1 MSDIVISKE
10 GEGETFDLYA
20 ESSADSS
27 IQISRARS
35 KSKSKSRKARESY
48 SPDPPRTPVH
58 KQHQEYRPRPP
69 QPSMTDDMI
78 GAFANPE
85 KKRVEREEVGSEVYS
100 QEEGESVNESQDGY
114 EDYEEE
120 EYEED
125 VPSNGFETIE
135 DEKQDLLYKFYR
147 MTTKGIPVNK
157 KYNMN
162 SDIHEMRREFN
173 RINRDIEVNSSIKFS
188 RRMLMACVTG
198 IEFMNKRYDPFD
210 VKLEGWS
217 ESVMENIDDYDNVF
231 ERLHDKYK
239 SKVQMAPEIELLL
252 SITGS
257 AFMFHLTQSMFSNLP
272 NLNDIAKSNPDIIQN
287 LMKTMSQVNTSNTKP
302 SNETNEAPPVNENG
316 QREMK
321 PPMFDMSSVM
331 GMFNPSGLG
340 AVSQPPP
347 PHPPSLPPPILK
359 THTPIN
365 NNTFRNP
372 PTPIPSR
379 TADIPIFN
387 KPSSP
392 SISQVSSSVNDESVQ
407 SADVL
412 KQISFSESAT
422 TNGGKRGR
430 KRKPSNPEK
439 TINI

>member
-1 MSDIVISKE
+1 MSDIIISKQ
-10 GEGETFDLYA
+10 GEGETFNLYA

-27 IQISRARS
+27 IQISRTR
-35 KSKSKSRKARESY
+35 SKSKSRKSPRSY
-48 SPDPPRTPVH
+48 TPEHPPQPSVH
-58 KQHQEYRPRPP
+58 QPHQEYRQRPSQTAIP
-69 QPSMTDDMI
+69 DDII
-78 GAFANPE
+78 GAFANPD
-85 KKRVEREEVGSEVYS
+85 KKRVEREEVGSESYS
-100 QEEGESVNESQDGY
+100 QDGDGSVNESQDN
-114 EDYEEE
+114 YEEYDE
-120 EYEED
+120 EYEEE

-147 MTTKGIPVNK
+147 MSIKGIPVNK
-157 KYNMN
+157 KYNTN

-198 IEFMNKRYDPFD
+198 LEFMNKRYDPFD
-210 VKLEGWS
+210 VKLDGWS
-217 ESVMENIDDYDNVF
+217 ESVMENVDDYDNVF

-252 SITGS
+252 SLTGS
-257 AFMFHLTQSMFSNLP
+257 AFMFHLTQSMFNNLP

-302 SNETNEAPPVNENG
+302 SNETPTVDENG

-321 PPMFDMSSVM
+321 PPMFDMSAVM
-331 GMFNPSGLG
+331 GMFNPGGLG
-340 AVSQPPP
+340 EPPSISQPPRP
-347 PHPPSLPPPILK
+347 PSSLPPPILK

-365 NNTFRNP
+365 NDTFRNP
-372 PTPIPSR
+372 PTPVPSR
-379 TADIPIFN
+379 TADMPIIN
-387 KPSSP
+387 RPSSP

-407 SADVL
+407 SDDVL

-422 TNGGKRGR
+422 TIGGKRGR
-430 KRKPSNPEK
+430 KRKTSNPDK
-439 TINI
+439 TITI

>member
-1 MSDIVISKE
+1 MSDIIISKG

-20 ESSADSS
+20 ESSSDSS
-27 IQISRARS
+27 IQISRSKS
-35 KSKSKSRKARESY
+35 KSKSKSRKPHRSY
-48 SPDPPRTPVH
+48 SPEYSPQSHVH
-58 KQHQEYRPRPP
+58 KPQQEHRPRSSQPP
-69 QPSMTDDMI
+69 MPDDVI
-78 GAFANPE
+78 GTFANPE
-85 KKRVEREEVGSEVYS
+85 KRRIEREEEAGSEAYS
-100 QEEGESVNESQDGY
+100 QNGDESVNESQDGY
-114 EDYEEE
+114 EEYEEE
-120 EYEED
+120 YQED
-125 VPSNGFETIE
+125 VPSDGFETIE

-157 KYNMN
+157 KYNVN
-162 SDIHEMRREFN
+162 SDIHEMRREYN
-173 RINRDIEVNSSIKFS
+173 RINRDMEVNSSIKFS

-217 ESVMENIDDYDNVF
+217 ESVMENVDDYDNVF

-302 SNETNEAPPVNENG
+302 SNEAPNVDENG

-321 PPMFDMSSVM
+321 PPSFDISSVM
-331 GMFNPSGLG
+331 SMFNPGG
-340 AVSQPPP
+340 FGGPPVISQPSHQSP
-347 PHPPSLPPPILK
+347 LPPPILK

-365 NNTFRNP
+365 NDTFKTP
-372 PTPIPSR
+372 PTPVPSR
-379 TADIPIFN
+379 TSDIPIMN
-387 KPSSP
+387 RPASP
-392 SISQVSSSVNDESVQ
+392 SISQVSSSVNEDSIQ
-407 SADVL
+407 STDVL
-412 KQISFSESAT
+412 KQISFSESVT

-430 KRKPSNPEK
+430 KRKPTNPEK